1 MWTVLWVDD
10 GEDRWDR
17 LETREEVEE
26 LIEILTKNPNVCE
39 TDAWIFPPKSDDYAL
54 TPDLL

>member
-1 MWTVLWVDD
+1 MWTVLWVDN
-10 GEDRWDR
+10 GRDRWDR
-17 LETREEVEE
+17 FETKEEVEE
-26 LIEILTKNPNVCE
+26 LIKKITENPNVCE